1 MLRLK
6 KTTSRCRRPTNPPSP
21 YQGTIRLRFP
31 GVRGFF
37 INHDISRINCG
48 PLVLSLSCCLKLDA
62 SCNII
67 LPDERLINLKLNEAR
82 MQLVDRVCLLALVF
96 VELFSS
102 EKITFCVT
110 KNCFLFF
117 SFLSF
122 SFLCFC
128 TFRARKALGTVS
140 ARLYQR
146 GMVRR
151 QLTTQTPEKSST
163 SCRRRLV
170 CDWRRHS
177 GSLCMLAMAHT
188 NWVFYICK
196 FR

>member
-1 MLRLK
+1 MPKLDPRDAAVEK
-6 KTTSRCRRPTNPPSP
+6 NHQQVSQTHQPTITVPGHDS
-21 YQGTIRLRFP
+21 TAFP
-31 GVRGFF
+31 WCPRFF

-122 SFLCFC
+122 SFSLLLHFQGEKSA
-128 TFRARKALGTVS
+128 RDGIRKALPTGYGASS
-140 ARLYQR
+140 ANDSNTREVLDKLQKEV
-146 GMVRR
+146 G
-151 QLTTQTPEKSST
+151 L
-163 SCRRRLV
+163 
-170 CDWRRHS
+170 
-177 GSLCMLAMAHT
+177 
-188 NWVFYICK
+188 
-196 FR
+196 